1 MPCGN
6 SFSLKVVQEPC
17 RRQSETARLPHF
29 AARVIAF
36 GRMTTRDEAP
46 RLTRTL
52 GLWSSVALVIGITI
66 GSGIFR
72 SPAGIAERVPQ
83 PTAMLLL
90 WALGGAITLCGAL
103 SLGELASAMPETGG
117 LYAYLREGWGR
128 LAGFLFGWSEL
139 VLIRAS
145 ALGGIAV
152 VFGEYLLRS
161 LGVDPIEHYIV
172 ARSLSA
178 GAIAFAAAVNIRGTN
193 LGALIVGVATWAKFA
208 ALVLLAG
215 AAFVLGGR
223 HGASVHNLTTGTG
236 APLAIGTMGL
246 ALVSILWAYDGW
258 ADLSFASGEV
268 KNPQVNLPRAIILGT
283 LAIIVIYLLANT
295 AYLYVSPIET
305 VAQSRLVAAD
315 TMFAI
320 FGRAGVALVSVFVMI
335 SSFSSL
341 NGSML
346 ASPRVF
352 FAMADDGLFF
362 EPIARVH
369 PRYKTPYVAILLAA
383 LLGMALVLS
392 RSFEALTETFVL
404 AIWPFYALG
413 VAAISRLR
421 RLRPDLPRPYRA
433 IGYPIVPAIF
443 VTAVAAFVV
452 NAIVNEPI
460 STGITFALIL
470 AGAPVYFF
478 AFRARRAHS

>member
-1 MPCGN
+1 MTAP
-6 SFSLKVVQEPC
+6 
-17 RRQSETARLPHF
+17 SERLP
-29 AARVIAF
+29 
-36 GRMTTRDEAP
+36 
-46 RLTRTL
+46 RTL

-72 SPAGIAERVPQ
+72 SPAGIAQKVPN
-83 PTAMLLL
+83 PMAMLAL
-90 WALGGAITLCGAL
+90 WVAGGAITLCGAL
-103 SLGELASAMPETGG
+103 SLAELAAALPETGG

-139 VLIRAS
+139 VLIRAN

-161 LGVDPIEHYIV
+161 LGVDPIEHYII

-178 GAIAFAAAVNIRGTN
+178 AAIGFAAFANIK
-193 LGALIVGVATWAKFA
+193 GASVGAMIVGVATWAKFL
-208 ALVLLAG
+208 ALAVLVVSALALGAGHG
-215 AAFVLGGR
+215 AAV
-223 HGASVHNLTTGTG
+223 SNLTTGTG
-236 APLAIGTMGL
+236 APLAVGSMGL

-268 KNPQVNLPRAIILGT
+268 KDPARNLPRAIILGT
-283 LAIIVIYLLANT
+283 IAIIVLYVATNV
-295 AYLYVSPIET
+295 AYLYVNPIEK

-315 TMFAI
+315 TMLAL
-320 FGRAGVALVSVFVMI
+320 FGRIGVVLVSIFVMI

-362 EPIARVH
+362 KTIAKVH
-369 PRYKTPYVAILLAA
+369 PRYKTPYIAIILAA
-383 LLGMALVLS
+383 VLGMALVLS
-392 RSFEALTETFVL
+392 RSFEALTDTFVL

-413 VAAISRLR
+413 VAAIYRLR
-421 RLRPDLPRPYRA
+421 RSRPDLARPYRA

-443 VTAVAAFVV
+443 ILAVIAFVV
-452 NAIVNEPI
+452 NALVSDPLPT
-460 STGITFALIL
+460 SITFAIIF
-470 AGAPVYFF
+470 AGAPVYWFVF
-478 AFRARRAHS
+478 SSRRVTR